1 LTRDCPAPAPGPP
14 RHAYQPP
21 ACPGWETTAR
31 TGHAYQ
37 LFCVAHVPE
46 AQGSLPWVEDYCTYA
61 YQPRATVPYAP
72 HSFLCRG
79 TPGPRLHRGHH
90 LTRGKSS
97 RVRVPPLA
105 PALLAPLRLHRL
117 RLAAEPGS
125 TFRGRAQATCPA
137 ATASGARGRR
147 LHSLPFHRVWPCIL
161 QVEAGKKEN
170 AIVMARLR
178 PRAAAGAEFCVG
190 SWHGPVAFGAPA
202 KIQMAVLVNVAAG
215 TRTPDHT
222 PDHARSLCP
231 LLCH

>member
-1 LTRDCPAPAPGPP
+1 M
-14 RHAYQPP
+14 
-21 ACPGWETTAR
+21 
-31 TGHAYQ
+31 
-37 LFCVAHVPE
+37 
-46 AQGSLPWVEDYCTYA
+46 
-61 YQPRATVPYAP
+61 
-72 HSFLCRG
+72 
-79 TPGPRLHRGHH
+79 
-90 LTRGKSS
+90 
-97 RVRVPPLA
+97 PPLA

-190 SWHGPVAFGAPA
+190 SWHGPVAFGAPVGGLLFA
-202 KIQMAVLVNVAAG
+202 FEDVASFWQQSLGWQIFFCSMCGVFASSFFTARATWGGVAAAIFG
-215 TRTPDHT
+215 HCSKRIASFARDTTPQR
-222 PDHARSLCP
+222 AG
-231 LLCH
+231 